1 MSDVIGIDKELY
13 RNVFRLV
20 ENRFSV
26 IAYSGPIGYIDFQI
40 LADIRGFLNI
50 PIRAVEDIDPEVGK
64 IDIIHLVPVLLEA
77 RRCCCIGSL
86 IQQRIVL
93 VQALDVRLVGR
104 IDGREVIGE
113 IQRDFSELDFGGQC
127 GIGQKPQFVGL
138 AEFGEVED
146 MIRSIGKYLE

>member
-64 IDIIHLVPVLLEA
+64 STSSISYPFCL
-77 RRCCCIGSL
+77 
-86 IQQRIVL
+86 
-93 VQALDVRLVGR
+93 
-104 IDGREVIGE
+104 
-113 IQRDFSELDFGGQC
+113 
-127 GIGQKPQFVGL
+127 KPAGAV
-138 AEFGEVED
+138 A
-146 MIRSIGKYLE
+146 